1 MSNPTNSELIKL
13 AKGATKRRKASSYMR
28 VGSVG
33 CALVTDKGNVYTGVN
48 IVADCAI
55 GLCAENSAI
64 ISMITNGE
72 YKIERIV
79 AVHRDGTILPPC
91 GRCREVIFQANKWNY
106 NTKIILDKSH
116 AVRLKELLPDP
127 WQEKRPKS
135 MRTWWSK

>member
-1 MSNPTNSELIKL
+1 MHQLTNSELIKM
-13 AKGATKRRKASSYMR
+13 AKGVTKRRNVPSYLR

-48 IVADCAI
+48 IIADCAI

-64 ISMITNGE
+64 IGMITNGE
-72 YKIERIV
+72 YKIDKIV
-79 AVHRDGTILPPC
+79 AVHRDGAILPPC
-91 GRCREVIFQANKWNY
+91 GRCREVMYQTNKRNH
-106 NTKIILDKSH
+106 NTLVVLDKNRT
-116 AVRLKELLPDP
+116 VKLKDLLPDP